1 MREWLAIATLFLV
14 LASATIEPGHAK
26 SAKLCKASGVGAIL
40 SDC

>member
-14 LASATIEPGHAK
+14 LASATFEPGHART
-26 SAKLCKASGVGAIL
+26 AKLCKVSGVGSIF